1 MYMFGFLTRIL
12 TRRVILIVILVLTCT
27 ISVYYYTKANSIH
40 QTVIS
45 GQSTFYTPGQHENCK
60 WLVHFSNTI
69 TTEEG
74 DNSPAQ
80 IGIPEI
86 IKDGYISGIIQNGP
100 GKSLLLA
107 FKIPSQSDKSPPI
120 VLTASYALEQLPLET
135 ISFRVFNST
144 MMRMVLYSSQEK
156 CVEATMK

>member
-1 MYMFGFLTRIL
+1 MFGFLTK
-12 TRRVILIVILVLTCT
+12 RVILIAILALVST
-27 ISVYYYTKANSIH
+27 ISVHYYIKANNVHKI
-40 QTVIS
+40 IIPEK
-45 GQSTFYTPGQHENCK
+45 STFYTPGQHGNCK
-60 WLVHFSNTI
+60 WLVHFSREI

-107 FKIPSQSDKSPPI
+107 FKIPTQSDKSPPI
-120 VLTASYALEQLPLET
+120 ILTSSYSLSNLPLET

-144 MMRMVLYSSQEK
+144 LMRMVLYSSEEK

>member
-1 MYMFGFLTRIL
+1 MFGFLTLRNTL
-12 TRRVILIVILVLTCT
+12 LIVLALVSA
-27 ISVYYYTKANSIH
+27 ISFHFYIKANSVH
-40 QTVIS
+40 QTVIV
-45 GQSTFYTPGQHENCK
+45 GKSTFYTPGQHENCK
-60 WLVHFSNTI
+60 WLVHFSDTI

-74 DNSPAQ
+74 DTSPAQ

-107 FKIPSQSDKSPPI
+107 FKIPSQSDKTPPI
-120 VLTASYALEQLPLET
+120 VLTSTYNLEELPLKT
-135 ISFRVFNST
+135 IAFRVFNST
-144 MMRMVLYSSQEK
+144 VMRMVLYSSQEK